1 MANVIKTVLTYPLD
15 GSTTDFNIPFE
26 YLARKFVVVTLL
38 GVDRRVLTLTTDYR
52 FATRTVIATSKAWGP
67 ADGYTQI
74 EIRRVTSATERLVD
88 FTDGSILRAYDLN
101 VAQIQTMHVAE
112 EARNMT
118 ADTIGVNN
126 DGHLDARGR
135 RIVNLAN
142 AVDDRDAVPFGQ
154 LKALGQGAWQ
164 SRNEALQFRNEAE
177 QFKNQAATSRTA
189 AETARSQAETSKI
202 QSEAAKTASETA
214 RDRAI
219 QAQNAASASATAAGQ
234 HEQAAEAQAANSLA
248 SASRSETEADR
259 SKTEADRAKT
269 EADKLANLNDFSG
282 SLKEV
287 TPTRVSFNRELVSS
301 GAGVRSMTGSAGIPY
316 TGAWREGKGEINLT
330 VDENG
335 NTGLVRAVGTPWVL
349 YWSPNGDT
357 CISQVNH
364 NIDLGSRA
372 IRGSLKVQKE
382 GSSSFS
388 LTDTVVSPAA
398 GSWVSSSQYGWF
410 GGALTLG
417 TVRGAS
423 RESDGLIRHI
433 SDGNPVGADIRL
445 SPDSASDFIKFSD
458 SWGTVT
464 HRFSKDG
471 NIFMGKYNDWLT
483 NVIAARSPKRWNWTH
498 LGNIPV
504 SNGAT
509 LSLPYDVRGLR
520 GFFGFVGV
528 QSDQVYAPF
537 SFPPLDCRFQINRK
551 KEWQI
556 FELRNG
562 GRTLIRHYGW
572 DEGNDAYSFYAEN
585 PDA

>member
-52 FATRTVIATSKAWGP
+52 FATRTVIATNKAWGP

-142 AVDDRDAVPFGQ
+142 AVDDRDAVPLGQ
-154 LKALGQGAWQ
+154 LKGMNEGAWQ
-164 SRNEALQFRNEAE
+164 ARNQALQFRNEAE
-177 QFKNQAATSRTA
+177 QFKSEAATSRTA

-248 SASRSETEADR
+248 SANRSKTEAAR

-330 VDENG
+330 VDESG
-335 NTGLVRAVGTPWVL
+335 NSGLVRAVGTPWVL
-349 YWSPNGDT
+349 YWNPNGDT
-357 CISQVNH
+357 CVSQVQYNL
-364 NIDLGSRA
+364 DLGNRQ
-372 IRGSLKVQKE
+372 IKGSLEVGHGSNSGTAITSWGESAPGNWASQINLKWYAGGVQV
-382 GSSSFS
+382 GPVRGGG
-388 LTDTVVSPAA
+388 TDCQGLYRSVSQGKQVDYWQDPST
-398 GSWVSSSQYGWF
+398 GQHRFYNNT
-410 GGALTLG
+410 GGIALTVHANGDLQMAWG
-417 TVRGAS
+417 GY
-423 RESDGLIRHI
+423 
-433 SDGNPVGADIRL
+433 L
-445 SPDSASDFIKFSD
+445 SQ
-458 SWGTVT
+458 
-464 HRFSKDG
+464 
-471 NIFMGKYNDWLT
+471 MLT
-483 NVIAARSPKRWNWTH
+483 QRSPKRWSWVH
-498 LGNIPV
+498 LGAMSV
-504 SNGAT
+504 SNDAV
-509 LSLPYDVRGLR
+509 LNLPFDVRGLR
-520 GFFGFVGV
+520 GFFGFGGERGGT
-528 QSDQVYAPF
+528 VYKQF
-537 SFPPLDCRFQINRK
+537 TFPPLDCNFQINRK
-551 KEWQI
+551 GDWQV
-556 FELRNG
+556 FQLTNNG
-562 GRTLIRHYGW
+562 TRLIRRYGW
-572 DEGNDAYSFYAEN
+572 SEGSAPYNFYCE
-585 PDA
+585 PVS